1 MAAPIGVE
9 DLAED
14 LSCSICLE
22 LFSDPVIL
30 ECGHNFCQAC
40 ITRYWEEI
48 PANGGGEEDAL
59 LPTCPECRHE
69 IPGGKFT
76 ANRVL
81 GQLAQK
87 AMESLSAHTSDE
99 DGEENGEEVRG
110 DQVFCTEDGCLARA
124 LQPDHWGH
132 QCLPLEDA
140 VMHYKDILT
149 ASQALLES
157 RAQAAKLLQE
167 LSAQKIPEITAQ
179 RLRLEQHLSA
189 QFLELHQWLQ
199 EKEAA
204 LRRELRREEESLLS
218 ELETNQRNGQ
228 EQARLAEEHV
238 AKIQAQL
245 EEQQDPE
252 MFLKNI
258 KAFVE
263 KYCPSEEKGSMLP
276 VVFRDFSLGQFKGP
290 IQYTVWREMLPAL
303 RPAPCRVTL
312 DPATNHPNLV
322 LSRDLDTV
330 HLVENLEEEVP
341 DGPKRFSKSVCVLGA
356 QGFTSG
362 RHYWEV
368 EVGEKTSWD
377 IGVAKESVNRKEA
390 KVTVKPSNGFWA
402 IWLRNGSEYKALDSP
417 SKQLALKT
425 KPLKVGVYLD
435 YEGGQVSFY
444 DADTMAHIFSFS
456 DAFSECLYPMFSPG
470 FNKDGLNAEPL
481 RLLSPGV

>member
-1 MAAPIGVE
+1 MAAPIAVE
-9 DLAED
+9 DFAED

-30 ECGHNFCQAC
+30 ECGHNFCQVC

-48 PANGGGEEDAL
+48 PDDGREDTP
-59 LPTCPECRHE
+59 LPTCPECRRE

-76 ANRVL
+76 ANRLL

-87 AMESLSAHTSDE
+87 AMESLSAHASDE
-99 DGEENGEEVRG
+99 DAELEENGEEVQG
-110 DQVFCTEDGCLARA
+110 DLIFCTEDGCLARA
-124 LQPDHWGH
+124 LQPEHWGH
-132 QCLPLEDA
+132 QCLPLDEA
-140 VMHYKDILT
+140 VEHYKEILT
-149 ASQALLES
+149 VSQALLES
-157 RAQAAKLLQE
+157 KAQAANSLRE
-167 LSAQKIPEITAQ
+167 LSTQKIPEIAAQ

-204 LRRELRREEESLLS
+204 LRREIRREEESLLS

-228 EQARLAEEHV
+228 EQVRVAEEQV

-263 KYCPSEEKGSMLP
+263 KYCPSEEKGSVLP

-322 LSRDLDTV
+322 LSKDLDAV

-341 DGPKRFSKSVCVLGA
+341 DGPERFSKSVCVLGA

-368 EVGEKTSWD
+368 GVGNKTSWD

-444 DADTMAHIFSFS
+444 NADTMAHIFTFS
-456 DAFSECLYPMFSPG
+456 DAFCFSKNETG
-470 FNKDGLNAEPL
+470 VHS
-481 RLLSPGV
+481 LSIFK